1 MLKLRKVL
9 CVLLAVL
16 MVAALTAC
24 SGGTTGGAPAADKP
38 AADAP
43 AADAPAAEAPA
54 ADDEGTPVEVLTW
67 SNAATVEY
75 LKSIVD
81 AFHEAYPQYK
91 LVVTEVPSGEID
103 QVIQTRISAANV
115 DIVSFQTFSRPQAD
129 WNKDSIDKPAWQQ
142 YIDEGLLTDL
152 TDEPYV
158 QNYNVDTLMGNAY
171 NGRLYSLNMGVVA
184 YTGLF
189 YNKAIFSEL
198 GLSVP
203 KTWDEFIAVCEAVKA
218 DGRYSVLSAGAADQ
232 WPLNMFA
239 NAIIS
244 ANYGEDAEEIG
255 MKLLT
260 GEMKHTDPEIK
271 LVYDC
276 MEQFASYLE
285 PGVTGIAYSDAPGR
299 FALGNM
305 AMYADGAW
313 SFADIQ
319 KANPDIDFGYF
330 PLPGV
335 NAREDGLDPQ
345 YGIKYDLSFAI
356 PTNAPNSDGAKAF
369 LEYIS
374 RKEVYT
380 AFLNA
385 IGFTPTQNVTLENE
399 FLNSLASGLQKPC
412 LNAEMYI
419 YSHKGVGEYGS
430 GQFSFL
436 YLKTL
441 GGPLTAEEL
450 AQKADE
456 DFDTARA
463 ALASLAE

>member
-1 MLKLRKVL
+1 MKKMRNLL
-9 CVLLAVL
+9 CVVLAVL
-16 MVAALTAC
+16 MLAAMTAC
-24 SGGTTGGAPAADKP
+24 SGGTTGGTTGGTETNAPAAD
-38 AADAP
+38 
-43 AADAPAAEAPA
+43 
-54 ADDEGTPVEVLTW
+54 GTKTVDILTW

-75 LKSIVD
+75 LKSIAD
-81 AFHEAYPQYK
+81 AFHEAYPEYT
-91 LVVTEVPSGEID
+91 LTVSEVPSAEID

-152 TDEPYV
+152 TDKDFIK
-158 QNYNVDTLMGNAY
+158 NYNLDTLMGNAY
-171 NGRLYSLNMGVVA
+171 NGRLYSLNMGTVA

-198 GLSVP
+198 GLEVP

-218 DGRYSVLSAGAADQ
+218 DGKYTVLSAGAADQ
-232 WPLNMFA
+232 WPLNMFS
-239 NAIIS
+239 NAILS
-244 ANYGEDAEEIG
+244 ANYQDGAKEIG
-255 MKLLT
+255 EKLLT
-260 GEMKHTDPEIK
+260 GEMKHTDPEVM
-271 LVYDC
+271 LVYNC

-299 FALGNM
+299 FAAGNM
-305 AMYADGAW
+305 AMYADGSW
-313 SFADIQ
+313 SAPDIL

-335 NAREDGLDPQ
+335 KAREDGLDPQ
-345 YGIKYDLSFAI
+345 YGIKYDLSFAV
-356 PTNAPNSDGAKAF
+356 PTNAPNGDGAMAF
-369 LEYIS
+369 LSYIS
-374 RKEVYT
+374 QKDIYT
-380 AFLNA
+380 AFLNKIA
-385 IGFTPTQNVTLENE
+385 GFSSTQPDITLDNA
-399 FLNSLASGLQKPC
+399 FLNSLQSGLQKPC

-419 YSHKGVGEYGS
+419 YSPKGAGEYGS
-430 GQFSFL
+430 SQFSFL

-456 DFDTARA
+456 DFETARQ
-463 ALASLAE
+463 ALASLND